1 MTERILEIIGH
12 HPEGVSPGMIIT
24 SLPTDES
31 FAGKSIYVILNRL
44 TREGKIKKE
53 NGLYS
58 LSSPLKPSFVA
69 IPGKADCE
77 LFTGLKREMP
87 FSRLCIWHT
96 DSLIPLMHDIPNI
109 KMTLVGAEK
118 DAVSA
123 SMDRLENMTD
133 RLVLRDSDGDIL
145 SRLAPGRD
153 LVVVSTLI
161 SQSPTVTV
169 GDVTCPSI
177 EIILVEVLCD
187 NALHTMTDLESY
199 AISATVFDRYAT
211 AGKTLLRCAGRR
223 NKKGQVAVE
232 KTPRICISRF

>member
-1 MTERILEIIGH
+1 MTMTERILEIISR
-12 HPEGVSPGMIIT
+12 HPEGVSPGTII
-24 SLPTDES
+24 SSSSSGEC
-31 FAGKSIYVILNRL
+31 FAGKSVYVILNRL

-53 NGLYS
+53 KGLYS
-58 LSSPLKPSFVA
+58 LSSPLKPSFLA
-69 IPGKADCE
+69 IPGEADCE

-123 SMDRLENMTD
+123 AVDRLENMTD

-177 EIILVEVLCD
+177 EKILVDILCD
-187 NALHTMTDLESY
+187 NALHAMTGSESY
-199 AISATVFDRYAT
+199 AIYATAFDRYSIGRKA
-211 AGKTLLRCAGRR
+211 LLRYAGRR
-223 NKKGQVAVE
+223 NRKEEVE
-232 KTPRICISRF
+232 TILNEIGK